1 MTKLARFSFN
11 CRDPIPKNVK
21 SSCSPRHKNRGL
33 EGLTKSNLLTEFDGR
48 NPQTVR
54 FKRDGRGTSPK
65 HESGKPFSDR
75 ESFTKSYR
83 LDFHSGKTVDQPI
96 PTGKAEDSRRS
107 ASTGRE
113 PSRRRGVA
121 IFFLATRERFLW
133 MAACY
138 GLAFVD
144 RFNPF
149 VLSLIF
155 RCLSRRSSIRR
166 LDEIRFAPIDRRI
179 RCETSTASSMV
190 PIFSASSTLDIGV
203 TSRVNPGI
211 SDIARTAALTYC
223 PTLVPAP
230 MGWML
235 NSAIRTIRLAFGCT
249 DN

>member
-48 NPQTVR
+48 NPQTIR

-83 LDFHSGKTVDQPI
+83 LDFHSGKTVDQSI

-113 PSRRRGVA
+113 PSRRRGAA
-121 IFFLATRERFLW
+121 IFF
-133 MAACY
+133 
-138 GLAFVD
+138 
-144 RFNPF
+144 
-149 VLSLIF
+149 
-155 RCLSRRSSIRR
+155 SRRESAFSGWQLDTVLHLSIVSILSS
-166 LDEIRFAPIDRRI
+166 
-179 RCETSTASSMV
+179 CHSS
-190 PIFSASSTLDIGV
+190 SGV
-203 TSRVNPGI
+203 YLG
-211 SDIARTAALTYC
+211 AHL
-223 PTLVPAP
+223 
-230 MGWML
+230 
-235 NSAIRTIRLAFGCT
+235 FG
-249 DN
+249 D